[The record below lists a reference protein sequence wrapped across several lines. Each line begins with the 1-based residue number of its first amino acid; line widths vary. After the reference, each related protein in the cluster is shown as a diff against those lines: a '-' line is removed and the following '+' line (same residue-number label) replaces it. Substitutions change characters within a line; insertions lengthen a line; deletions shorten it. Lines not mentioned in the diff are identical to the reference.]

1 MKRKG
6 HIYERMADWDLV
18 KRAEIESAKN
28 KPNSYGV
35 RKHRR
40 RWLPELIELHNAA
53 IAGTVRT
60 GEYRHERI
68 VSGQDK
74 LRDIAKL
81 DYYPDNIW
89 QQMLV
94 LSGEEE
100 IEKSFIG
107 HTYANRKGK
116 GQVAAL
122 KRLQRWLRDDPE
134 GTCWGAK
141 GDIRKYYDSI
151 PHALAEAELK
161 RTFKDERYINA
172 FMEPIEAYR
181 DTGVGIPI
189 GIRPSQTLGN
199 LCLRRFHRFVK
210 EELRVKH
217 FIMYLDDFLI
227 LGGSKGE
234 VKRNYK
240 RAAKFLE
247 DMGFRLHAPKFCR
260 VSQGYDMLGF
270 VTYENGDSY
279 WRRKNKARWLRRRH
293 GLRNK
298 RRTREVDAAAWG
310 SLKHG
315 NEHCRRLY
323 KMITLQDMG
332 ITVPAATD
340 KQGNKIIDYPK
351 IAMQMLFDKE
361 VAVVDCVENIT
372 TKMGEGR
379 MAIAVEWDGKTYKVI
394 TNSQRIKATVKA
406 LSDKDVTRFTAQ
418 FYNRGGNNY
427 DMTVKDITEVAGRRI
442 TKDIDGKLIYLDTK
456 ERISV

>member
-6 HIYERMADWDLV
+6 YIYERMTDWDLV

-35 RKHRR
+35 VKHKRH
-40 RWLPELIELHNAA
+40 WLPELIRLHDMA

-60 GEYRHERI
+60 GRYKREQV

-81 DYYPDNIW
+81 NYYPDNIW

-94 LSGEEE
+94 LAGEEE
-100 IEKSFIG
+100 IERSFIG

-116 GQVAAL
+116 GQTAAL
-122 KRLQRWLRDDPE
+122 KQLQRWLRDDPKD
-134 GTCWGAK
+134 TCWGAK
-141 GDIRKYYDSI
+141 GDICKYYDSI
-151 PHALAEAELK
+151 PHALARKEME

-172 FMEPIEAYR
+172 FLEPIAAYS
-181 DTGVGIPI
+181 DTGRSIPI

-199 LCLRRFHRFVK
+199 LCLRRFHRYVK
-210 EELRVKH
+210 EVLHVKY

-227 LGGSKGE
+227 LGATKGE
-234 VKRNYK
+234 VERNYR
-240 RAAKFLE
+240 RAAKYLE
-247 DMGFRLHAPKFCR
+247 GLGFRLHAPKFCR
-260 VSQGYDMLGF
+260 VSQGYDMLGY
-270 VTYENGDSY
+270 VTYENGNSY

-293 GLRNK
+293 GVRSK
-298 RRTREVDAAAWG
+298 RRLREIDAAAWG

-315 NEHCRRLY
+315 NKDCKRLY
-323 KMITLQDMG
+323 EMITLQDMG
-332 ITVPAATD
+332 IRVPAATD

-361 VAVVDCVENIT
+361 VTVVDYVENIT

-394 TNSQRIKATVKA
+394 TNSQRIKATVLA
-406 LSDKDVTRFTAQ
+406 LSERNVTRYVAQ
-418 FYNRGGNNY
+418 FFNRGGNNY
-427 DMTVKDITEVAGRRI
+427 DITVKDITEVDGRRI
-442 TKDIDGKLIYLDTK
+442 AKDLQGNLIYVDNN
-456 ERISV
+456 ERIIL